1 MAIEDEFLKPPLIH
15 FSKANRQFPSGY
27 KLRAALHTVG
37 WHQERG
43 KLSRSTKLNAIA
55 AHLRQE
61 LEGAEDSE
69 ERPRKIAKGEK
80 SLIMA
85 NINQGNE
92 EMEQP
97 VQNGEEGHPLGG
109 DEGHQPERN
118 HRRGQACRLAPNSQ
132 CASMLSC
139 VRLFAT
145 LWTIACQAPLS
156 MGFSRQDHWSG
167 LPGSPPGDLPDP
179 RIKPMSLCLLNWQEG
194 SLSLVPPGQP
204 DGPYPIGRSTMG
216 WVEMEMIWKSSWK
229 R

>member
-27 KLRAALHTVG
+27 KLGAALHTVG

-118 HRRGQACRLAPNSQ
+118 HRRGQACRLAPNSHLREPKARAQ
-132 CASMLSC
+132 GSTGRGSGTI
-139 VRLFAT
+139 VRGYQDSPVPNRRSHARS
-145 LWTIACQAPLS
+145 I
-156 MGFSRQDHWSG
+156 SRLHFRRPTRKRKG
-167 LPGSPPGDLPDP
+167 
-179 RIKPMSLCLLNWQEG
+179 IH
-194 SLSLVPPGQP
+194 LSLFVRCSASLLRRSGTVVTE
-204 DGPYPIGRSTMG
+204 IGDRS
-216 WVEMEMIWKSSWK
+216 
-229 R
+229 

>member
-15 FSKANRQFPSGY
+15 FSKANRQFLSGY

-37 WHQERG
+37 WHQVWG
-43 KLSRSTKLNAIA
+43 KLSRSTKLNVIA

-61 LEGAEDSE
+61 LEGAGDSE
-69 ERPRKIAKGEK
+69 ERPRKITKGEK
-80 SLIMA
+80 NLIMA
-85 NINQGNE
+85 NIHQGNE

-109 DEGHQPERN
+109 GEGHQPERN

-132 CASMLSC
+132 RASMLSR

-156 MGFSRQDHWSG
+156 MGFSRQEHWIG
-167 LPGSPPGDLPDP
+167 LPFPSPLRESESEVAQSRPTHSDPMDCSPPG
-179 RIKPMSLCLLNWQEG
+179 
-194 SLSLVPPGQP
+194 
-204 DGPYPIGRSTMG
+204 
-216 WVEMEMIWKSSWK
+216 SSIHGIF
-229 R
+229 